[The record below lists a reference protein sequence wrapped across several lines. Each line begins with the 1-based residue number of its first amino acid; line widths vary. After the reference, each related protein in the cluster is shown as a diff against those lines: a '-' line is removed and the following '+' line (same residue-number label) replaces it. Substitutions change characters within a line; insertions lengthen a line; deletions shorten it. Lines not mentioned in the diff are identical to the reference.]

1 MPAQRPED
9 ATRAIS
15 DAARY
20 AGAVLSREDIRRALL
35 ALADELAEMSARC
48 EIVVVG
54 GAAVV
59 LLYGARET
67 TKDVDVVILSHIDPA
82 LVRRAVQRVGGA
94 LDLPDDWLNDAAK
107 GYVHG
112 LALGDVLI
120 DEPALMV
127 RALAPHQL
135 LAMKLSAWRD
145 DVDIEDARLLLAKL
159 PGSQDEVWRLVEP
172 HVVPGRETKAYYA
185 FCDLWEAEHESE

>member
-1 MPAQRPED
+1 M
-9 ATRAIS
+9 
-15 DAARY
+15 
-20 AGAVLSREDIRRALL
+20 LSRDDIRRALL
-35 ALADELAEMSARC
+35 ALAVELAGTPVRC

-54 GAAVV
+54 GAAIV
-59 LLYGARET
+59 LLYGAREA
-67 TKDVDVVILSHIDPA
+67 TKDVDVFILTQGEPS
-82 LVRRAVQRVGGA
+82 LVRKAVQRVA
-94 LDLPDDWLNDAAK
+94 DDLDLPDDWLNDAAK

-112 LALGDVLI
+112 LSLGDILL
-120 DEPALMV
+120 DEPALLV

-145 DVDIEDARLLLAKL
+145 DVDIEDARLLLGHLSADR
-159 PGSQDEVWRLVEP
+159 DEVWSLVEP